1 MNSAALDLLLNPRS
15 IAIVGASQ
23 REDSIGF
30 RVIQN
35 LRRMKFSGTIYPVN
49 PRYEEV
55 AGLRCF
61 PKLSALPERVDA
73 AFLGVPAAQG
83 PDLLDEAGQ
92 SGIRAVFVNAGGY
105 ADGDADGKKL
115 QQRLSDIAKRHA
127 IALAGPNNM
136 GLINVAD
143 GKAMWTARYMTPI
156 QPGPIAVIS
165 QSGSIALALSEDER
179 QLGLAYIV
187 TAGNEAVVTVADYLQ
202 AIVRDDRVRVVL
214 MFLETLRDPAGF
226 IAAAHHARKTGKHI
240 IVLKVGSSEGGR
252 AAVSAHTGSLAG
264 DDAVYDAFFRQHGII
279 RVREIDEMLETAIL
293 LSKFSA
299 PPPTPHVVPVTL
311 SGGEAG
317 LLADL
322 GAACGLT
329 YQPLSAATLERLRP
343 AFPPYSSPRNPLD
356 AWGLGFTA
364 ERFAAML
371 DALVADPEI
380 GTLAFCVDAPGKG
393 GGDVPYACVMAEA
406 CVAAAARTDKR
417 IVFFNHATGTGPNA
431 DVRAILD
438 RAGIPYLSGMRP
450 ALAAIAHYNSIGP
463 EATEP
468 PRASPGQAAAWRSA
482 LQATDEAA
490 QFAALKAAGVPMIQA
505 VAVASAADAER
516 EAKRLG
522 FPVVLKGTAPN
533 IPHKSDLGLVKLGLK
548 DPNAVTQAYN
558 EVDAILARTLPKGAP
573 RQIVVQRMAGAG
585 LELIVGARSV
595 PGFGSAIVVGLGGML
610 VEVIKDVSLRLA
622 PVDRAT
628 ALAMLRE
635 TKAGTLLAGFRSK
648 GPYDAEAA
656 ADAISAL
663 SRVAA
668 ATSDTVAAIEINPLI
683 VLETGA
689 VGVDVLIQP
698 ANPETS

>member
-35 LRRMKFSGTIYPVN
+35 LRRMKFSGAIYPVN

-55 AGLRCF
+55 AGLRCY
-61 PKLSALPERVDA
+61 PKLSAVPERVDA
-73 AFLGVPAAQG
+73 AFLGVPAAAG
-83 PDLLDEAGQ
+83 PDLLDEAGR

-105 ADGDADGKKL
+105 ADGDAEGKKL
-115 QQRLSDIAKRHA
+115 QQLLSAIAKQHA

-136 GLINVAD
+136 GLINVVD
-143 GKAMWTARYMTPI
+143 GKAMWTARYMTPVR
-156 QPGPIAVIS
+156 PGPIAVIS

-226 IAAAHHARKTGKHI
+226 IAAARHARKTGKHI

-264 DDAVYDAFFRQHGII
+264 DDAVYDAFFRQFGII

-293 LSKFSA
+293 LSKFPA
-299 PPPTPHVVPVTL
+299 PPPTRHVVPVTL

-322 GAACGLT
+322 GAACGLG
-329 YQPLSAATLERLRP
+329 YQPLSAATVERLRP
-343 AFPPYSSPRNPLD
+343 AFPPYSSPHNPLD
-356 AWGLGFTA
+356 AWGLGFSA
-364 ERFAAML
+364 ERFAAVL

-380 GTLAFCVDAPGKG
+380 GTLAFCIDAPGKG
-393 GGDVPYACVMAEA
+393 GGDVPYACIMAEA
-406 CVAAAARTDKR
+406 CVAAAARTNKR

-438 RAGIPYLSGMRP
+438 RAGIPYLSGMRA
-450 ALAAIAHYNSIGP
+450 ALAAIAHYNNLGP
-463 EATEP
+463 EAAEP
-468 PRASPGQAAAWRSA
+468 PKASAEQAASWRQA
-482 LQATDEAA
+482 LHATDETA
-490 QFAALKAAGVPMIQA
+490 QFAALKAAGLPMVEA

-548 DPNAVTQAYN
+548 DAGAVASAFK
-558 EVDAILARTLPKGAP
+558 EIEGGLARALPHGAP
-573 RQIVVQRMAGAG
+573 RQVIMQRMAGAG

-622 PVDRAT
+622 PVDRST
-628 ALAMLRE
+628 ALEMLRE
-635 TKAGTLLAGFRSK
+635 TKAGTLLAGFRGK
-648 GPYDAEAA
+648 GPYDADAA
-656 ADAISAL
+656 ADAIAAV
-663 SRVAA
+663 SRIAA
-668 ATSDTVAAIEINPLI
+668 ATSDTVTAIEINPLI
-683 VLETGA
+683 VLEKGA

>member
-1 MNSAALDLLLNPRS
+1 MNSAALDQLLNPRS
-15 IAIVGASQ
+15 IAIVGASP
-23 REDSIGF
+23 REDAIGF

-35 LRRMKFSGTIYPVN
+35 LRRMKFPGAIYPVN

-61 PKLSALPERVDA
+61 PKLAALPERVDA

-83 PDLLDEAGQ
+83 PDLLDEAGK

-115 QQRLSDIAKRHA
+115 QQRLSDIAKQHA

-136 GLINVAD
+136 GLINVVD

-156 QPGPIAVIS
+156 NPGPIAVIS

-179 QLGLAYIV
+179 NIGLAYIV

-202 AIVRDDRVRVVL
+202 AVVRDDRVRVVL
-214 MFLETLRDPAGF
+214 MFLETLRDPDGF
-226 IAAAHHARKTGKHI
+226 AAAARHAAKTGKHI
-240 IVLKVGSSEGGR
+240 VVLKVGSSEGGR

-279 RVREIDEMLETAIL
+279 RVRELDELLETAIL
-293 LSKFSA
+293 LSKYSA
-299 PPPTPHVVPVTL
+299 PPRTPHVIPVTL

-317 LLADL
+317 LLADIGTAHGMSFKPL
-322 GAACGLT
+322 AA
-329 YQPLSAATLERLRP
+329 STLERLRP
-343 AFPPYSSPRNPLD
+343 AFPPYATPRNPLD

-364 ERFAAML
+364 ERFAAVL
-371 DALVADPEI
+371 DAVVADPDA

-393 GGDVPYACVMAEA
+393 GGDVPYACIMAEA
-406 CVAAAARTDKR
+406 CVAAAQRTDKR
-417 IVFFNHATGTGPNA
+417 IVFFNHATGTGPNG

-438 RAGIPYLSGMRP
+438 RAGIPYLSGMR
-450 ALAAIAHYNSIGP
+450 AAMAAIARYARLAAP
-463 EATEP
+463 VAAPAKTAP
-468 PRASPGQAAAWRSA
+468 LDASLRQSLKAS
-482 LQATDEAA
+482 DETA
-490 QFAALKAAGVPMIQA
+490 QFAALRAAGVPMIEA
-505 VAVASAADAER
+505 VAIASAAQAEI
-516 EAKRLG
+516 EAARLG
-522 FPVVLKGTAPN
+522 FPVALKGTSPG
-533 IPHKSDLGLVKLGLK
+533 IPHKSDLGLVRLALCDAPAVAQAFK
-548 DPNAVTQAYN
+548 D
-558 EVDAILARTLPKGAP
+558 VDAILSRTLPREAP

-622 PVDRAT
+622 PVDKAA
-628 ALAMLRE
+628 ALEMLRE
-635 TKAGTLLAGFRSK
+635 TKAGTLLAGFRGK
-648 GPYDAEAA
+648 GPYDADAA
-656 ADAISAL
+656 ADAIAAL

-668 ATSDTVAAIEINPLI
+668 ATADTVAAIEINPLI
-683 VLETGA
+683 VLERGA

-698 ANPETS
+698 ASPETT